1 MLDST
6 LKHLKETHP
15 QESRFLESLSAIEER
30 LDLLITR
37 QQNCIFYDPG
47 SQLSK
52 IRLRIYNTYSD
63 QNKLNS
69 NALFSHIPPSRYT
82 LFIKAYELDSSN
94 KVVENK
100 NVGLLTKYFR
110 TILIDTPSGVVIW
123 DRDEVLGQK
132 SQIFTQNTKNSG
144 HSSGSAL
151 NHGSCNP
158 YVSSSNSFMTQ
169 SAGNTDL
176 SSLDGSEATHS
187 VYNGLDELHINRLGF
202 EECDVF
208 IYFFPTQVLPVY
220 SLSKQLLEFVVSNSH
235 DKDPRMGN
243 AQANLPKITRSIWT
257 YAFKKR
263 LFVEEGDEVLLNL
276 DDNLRYLLKTD
287 SKQVNISEIPVL
299 LKPHLMPPLPLKVV
313 HRVKLKGSPKDN
325 ERVFDVTLHSS
336 FTGNYRTHDCSTE
349 LDGQIASAENE
360 VIELLHLRNIYST
373 FASDPHKFIS
383 SYIENRNIQNFK
395 PLVPGKL
402 DQKENYFEPW
412 VHYAIENYLYSNNRT
427 VNDFISRIMEK
438 SEEHPKK

>member
-6 LKHLKETHP
+6 LKHLRETHP
-15 QESRFLESLSAIEER
+15 EESRFLESLSAIEER
-30 LDLLITR
+30 LDLLISR

-94 KVVENK
+94 KVVETK

-132 SQIFTQNTKNSG
+132 SQIFNQNTKNNTSG
-144 HSSGSAL
+144 SSSGF
-151 NHGSCNP
+151 NYGSYNP

-169 SAGNTDL
+169 SACNPDFNAFDT
-176 SSLDGSEATHS
+176 SEVTHNI
-187 VYNGLDELHINRLGF
+187 YNGLDELHINRLGF

-220 SLSKQLLEFVVSNSH
+220 SLSKQLLEFVISNSQE
-235 DKDPRMGN
+235 KDPRMGN

-276 DDNLRYLLKTD
+276 DENLRYLLKTD
-287 SKQVNISEIPVL
+287 SKQVNICQIPVL

-313 HRVKLKGSPKDN
+313 HRVKLKGTPKDN

-336 FTGNYRTHDCSTE
+336 FNSSYRSHDGPTD

-373 FASDPHKFIS
+373 FATDPHKFIS

-395 PLVPGKL
+395 PFVPGKL

-438 SEEHPKK
+438 SDDHSKK